1 MFKVEYNQD
10 IQTVFLRGNFDT
22 SKAEEVSE
30 IFDKVEK
37 SVTVDMSELQFICS
51 SGIGVMV
58 TVYRKLKEKGEDV
71 CLVNLNEHISKVFK
85 LSLLD
90 KVFTI
95 K

>member
-1 MFKVEYNQD
+1 MFQVEYNKD
-10 IQTVFLRGNFDT
+10 IQTVFLRGSFDA
-22 SKAEEVSE
+22 SKAEEVKE
-30 IFDKVEK
+30 VLTRVDK
-37 SVTVDMSELQFICS
+37 SVSVDMSGLDFICS
-51 SGIGVMV
+51 AGVGLMV
-58 TVYRKLKEKGEDV
+58 MTYRKLKEKGEDI

>member
-1 MFKVEYNQD
+1 MFQVEYNTD
-10 IQTVFLRGNFDT
+10 IQTVFLRGSFDA
-22 SKAEEVSE
+22 SKAEEVKE
-30 IFDKVEK
+30 VLNTVDK
-37 SVTVDMSELQFICS
+37 SVSVDMSGLDFICS
-51 SGIGVMV
+51 TGVGLMV
-58 TVYRKLKEKGEDV
+58 MTYRNLKEKGEDF

>member
-1 MFKVEYNQD
+1 MFQVEYNTD
-10 IQTVFLRGNFDT
+10 IQTVFLRGSFDA
-22 SKAEEVSE
+22 SKAEEVK
-30 IFDKVEK
+30 KVLNTVDK
-37 SVTVDMSELQFICS
+37 SVSVDMSGLDFICS
-51 SGIGVMV
+51 AGVGLMV
-58 TVYRKLKEKGEDV
+58 MTYRNLKEKGEDF